1 VWTHQLGSGGLP
13 RAFGRPEPIEQ
24 LDVTSQAVRMAL
36 LLGVRTPGVDRA
48 IERLLEVAR
57 ERDGMLAMPYQP
69 GSPDVHLNTWVTMFA
84 SQALALA
91 VPGAEPL
98 RWDQL
103 V

>member
-1 VWTHQLGSGGLP
+1 
-13 RAFGRPEPIEQ
+13 
-24 LDVTSQAVRMAL
+24 MAL

-48 IERLLEVAR
+48 IERLLELAR
-57 ERDGMLAMPYQP
+57 ERDGKLAMPYQP
-69 GSPDVHLNTWVTMFA
+69 GSPDVHLNTWVSMDA
-84 SQALALA
+84 SQAVELA